1 MFNDRTDAGKQLASA
16 LKKYKKEKPLV
27 LAIPRGGV
35 EVGYQVA
42 QYLQADF
49 SMIVTRKLPYPDNP
63 EAGFGAIA
71 EDGSLY
77 LLEEAK
83 QWLSQ
88 TRIQQIIQEQKQ
100 EIQRR
105 ITVLRQGKPLPEV
118 SGRTVLL
125 VDDGIAM
132 GSTMHAA
139 VLVCQ
144 KKKAKQIVV
153 AAPVASEQVAEEF
166 EQIVDEVV
174 ILEKP
179 TFFYAVAQAYRYW
192 HDLTDREVLMYV
204 EPQKTNEPIPWRRTS
219 SYV

>member
-1 MFNDRTDAGKQLASA
+1 MFKNRTDAGKQLAYA
-16 LKKYKKEKPLV
+16 LRKYKKEKSLV

-42 QYLQADF
+42 DFLQTEF
-49 SMIVTRKLPYPDNP
+49 SIIITRKLPYPDNP

-77 LLEEAK
+77 LLEEAS

-88 TRIQQIIQEQKQ
+88 EKIKKIIEEQTQ
-100 EIQRR
+100 EIHRR
-105 ITVLRQGKPLPEV
+105 IHVLRKGRPLPELADT
-118 SGRTVLL
+118 TVIL

-144 KKKAKQIVV
+144 KKQAKHIVV
-153 AAPVASEQVAEEF
+153 AAPVADERVAEEF
-166 EQIVDEVV
+166 EQIVDDVV

-179 TFFYAVAQAYRYW
+179 APFYAVAQAYHQW
-192 HDLTDREVLMYV
+192 HDATDAEVLQWL
-204 EPQKTNEPIPWRRTS
+204 EHNKKSNHFPITRSRS
-219 SYV
+219 E

>member
-1 MFNDRTDAGKQLASA
+1 MFNDREDAGRQLGNA
-16 LKKYKKEKPLV
+16 LIKYKRKSPLV

-42 QYLQADF
+42 TCLQADF
-49 SMIVTRKLPYPDNP
+49 SIIVTRKLPYPDNP
-63 EAGFGAIA
+63 EAGFGAVA

-77 LLEEAK
+77 LLEEAS
-83 QWLSQ
+83 QWLSER
-88 TRIQQIIQEQKQ
+88 TVRKIIEEQRQ

-105 ITVLRQGKPLPEV
+105 ITVLRQGRALPEITK
-118 SGRTVLL
+118 RTVIL

-144 KKKAKQIVV
+144 KKGAKHIVV
-153 AAPVASEQVAEEF
+153 AAPVSSEQVAGEF
-166 EQIVDEVV
+166 EQIVDDVE

-179 TFFYAVAQAYRYW
+179 VDFYAVAQAYRLW
-192 HDLTDREVLMYV
+192 HDVPDTEVITLLKNY
-204 EPQKTNEPIPWRRTS
+204 ERS
-219 SYV
+219 LSLG

>member
-1 MFNDRTDAGKQLASA
+1 MFQDRTDAGKQLASA
-16 LKKYKKEKPLV
+16 LRKYKKEKPLV

-88 TRIQQIIQEQKQ
+88 ARIQKIIEEQKQ

-105 ITVLRQGKPLPEV
+105 ITVLRQGKPLPEI
-118 SGRTVLL
+118 SGRTILL
-125 VDDGIAM
+125 IDDGIAM

-144 KKKAKQIVV
+144 NKKAKHIIV

-174 ILEKP
+174 ILQKP
-179 TFFYAVAQAYRYW
+179 TFFYAVAQAYRQWY
-192 HDLTDREVLMYV
+192 DLTDEEVLKYI
-204 EPQKTNEPIPWRRTS
+204 ETS
-219 SYV
+219 KNH

>member
-1 MFNDRTDAGKQLASA
+1 MFNDRTDAGKELALV

-42 QYLQADF
+42 QYLQTDF

-88 TRIQQIIQEQKQ
+88 TRI
-100 EIQRR
+100 
-105 ITVLRQGKPLPEV
+105 
-118 SGRTVLL
+118 
-125 VDDGIAM
+125 
-132 GSTMHAA
+132 
-139 VLVCQ
+139 
-144 KKKAKQIVV
+144 
-153 AAPVASEQVAEEF
+153 
-166 EQIVDEVV
+166 
-174 ILEKP
+174 
-179 TFFYAVAQAYRYW
+179 
-192 HDLTDREVLMYV
+192 
-204 EPQKTNEPIPWRRTS
+204 
-219 SYV
+219 